1 MRFKEIRE
9 DITTLASRTIRNYAR
24 ELGPDSMDY
33 GMFMKS
39 AELLDKGM
47 LKSLAQLI
55 DKSDT
60 APREYVMKKIADH
73 DPETFKKMYGDQEGY
88 LSVMKPGQDLKDSE
102 TVDEGADFLGYF
114 KKDEKTWSFPD
125 GMETKTPHRSNHAA
139 RTILQALGLPMDFEH
154 EGPIPLDQFIKA
166 TRNYMEK
173 NDDQKDTDMYQN
185 VYMYDQEALR
195 MKANHKEITHVAF
208 A

>member
-1 MRFKEIRE
+1 
-9 DITTLASRTIRNYAR
+9 
-24 ELGPDSMDY
+24 
-33 GMFMKS
+33 MKNI
-39 AELLDKGM
+39 E
-47 LKSLAQLI
+47 
-55 DKSDT
+55 
-60 APREYVMKKIADH
+60 DH
-73 DPETFKKMYGDQEGY
+73 DRETFKKMYGDQEGY

-102 TVDEGADFLGYF
+102 TVDEGADFLGYY
-114 KKDEKTWSFPD
+114 KKDERTWSFPD
-125 GMETKTPHRSNHAA
+125 NMETKTPHRSNHAA
-139 RTILQALGLPMDFEH
+139 RTILDALGLDTDFENT
-154 EGPIPLDQFIKA
+154 GPIPLDQFIKA

>member
-1 MRFKEIRE
+1 MKAQEFIKEGPGDDEKIVAMIQNLKHALYNHDRMSEHPSLHVLDQLE
-9 DITTLASRTIRNYAR
+9 D
-24 ELGPDSMDY
+24 
-33 GMFMKS
+33 
-39 AELLDKGM
+39 
-47 LKSLAQLI
+47 
-55 DKSDT
+55 
-60 APREYVMKKIADH
+60 
-73 DPETFKKMYGDQEGY
+73 
-88 LSVMKPGQDLKDSE
+88 DLRSGEMESKQN
-102 TVDEGADFLGYF
+102 EGADFLGYF
-114 KKDEKTWSFPD
+114 KKDERTWSFPD